1 MNSDIQQTIFK
12 DLGKQFAS
20 KVEVQN
26 NKRSRSAILRI
37 AKRTTLD
44 TTPC

>member
-1 MNSDIQQTIFK
+1 MNSDIQQTLFK

-20 KVEVQN
+20 KVEVKN

-37 AKRTTLD
+37 AQRTTLKERV
-44 TTPC
+44 C

>member
-1 MNSDIQQTIFK
+1 MNSDIKQTLFK

-20 KVEVQN
+20 KVEVKN

-37 AKRTTLD
+37 AERTTLD
-44 TTPC
+44 VTLC